1 MRGQPRDLS
10 PPGTSGAPDA
20 LGQPDVFGSLDVFG
34 SPGVLGRRGGP
45 ADQDNLARADVLE
58 RAPGRWSPSR
68 LGRPPRWLLAV
79 IAVLVLAGGV
89 TAAVAGG
96 LRHNPGR
103 PDRPGVQAAV
113 STAPRT
119 ACGYVIAPVT
129 GTAVASSSYKRV
141 KGVGCA
147 PPRTGRA
154 GPGGSR
160 PGSSIICVGLQ
171 VQAEHPATQFG
182 IRHRCFPGLT

>member
-1 MRGQPRDLS
+1 
-10 PPGTSGAPDA
+10 
-20 LGQPDVFGSLDVFG
+20 VFS
-34 SPGVLGRRGGP
+34 SPGALGRRRDP
-45 ADQDNLARADVLE
+45 AGQDNLERADVLE
-58 RAPGRWSPSR
+58 RAPGRWSPAR

-96 LRHNPGR
+96 LRHDPGR
-103 PDRPGVQAAV
+103 PARPDVQAAV
-113 STAPRT
+113 PAAPRT

-154 GPGGSR
+154 GPGGAR
-160 PGSSIICVGLQ
+160 PGSSTICVELQ
-171 VQAEHPATQFG
+171 IQAEHPAAQFG
-182 IRHRCFPGLT
+182 IRHRCYPGLT

>member
-1 MRGQPRDLS
+1 MFS
-10 PPGTSGAPDA
+10 
-20 LGQPDVFGSLDVFG
+20 
-34 SPGVLGRRGGP
+34 SPGALGRRRDP
-45 ADQDNLARADVLE
+45 AGQDNLERADVLE
-58 RAPGRWSPSR
+58 RAPGRWSPAR

-96 LRHNPGR
+96 LRHDPGR
-103 PDRPGVQAAV
+103 PARPDVQAAV
-113 STAPRT
+113 PAAPRT

-160 PGSSIICVGLQ
+160 PGSSTICVELQ

-182 IRHRCFPGLT
+182 IRHRCYPGLT